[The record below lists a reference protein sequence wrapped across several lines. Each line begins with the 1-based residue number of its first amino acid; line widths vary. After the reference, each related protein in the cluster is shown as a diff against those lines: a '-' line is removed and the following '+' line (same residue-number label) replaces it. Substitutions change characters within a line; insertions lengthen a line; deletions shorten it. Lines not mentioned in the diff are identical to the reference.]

1 MPAIQSQPP
10 WYLDKLAGL
19 EVGPTGAQFGLDPQ
33 DADFAHAFS
42 GQAIVEQCMVV
53 KAEYLVIWAKD
64 NELAY
69 YNSQLVPKALGLGE
83 RDILLETTRVAK
95 GFNLPVIAYCQLQ
108 YPTYLLRTHPQFLMR
123 SIDGQQI
130 PGRVCFNSGYL
141 HHVKQVVDEIGQY
154 QIQGFHFDMMD
165 QGFGPPYGCWCAKVR
180 HYLKLIMAIP
190 CPAG

>member
-1 MPAIQSQPP
+1 MPAIQSQRP
-10 WYLDKLAGL
+10 WYLDKLVGL

-42 GQAIVEQCMVV
+42 GQAIVEQCMAV

-108 YPTYLLRTHPQFLMR
+108 YPTYLLRIHPQFLMR
-123 SIDGQQI
+123 SIDG
-130 PGRVCFNSGYL
+130 RL
-141 HHVKQVVDEIGQY
+141 
-154 QIQGFHFDMMD
+154 
-165 QGFGPPYGCWCAKVR
+165 
-180 HYLKLIMAIP
+180 L
-190 CPAG
+190 